1 MACEFRFQISI
12 NKIFEISK
20 GKICVI
26 FALSCVKLN
35 KRKKESE
42 LKIGMKVS
50 AIDCVIFLP
59 LFWWTT
65 QLLDVGVSASFDY
78 NSNRTSNKCSL
89 DREIAL
95 CSYRSRIVT
104 HTNVLRPSS
113 IQCQCTPFRWCWWCC
128 PSPAFSFLLGM
139 FVCCFLALA
148 LLVCLRDQHENEKNE
163 KHEKYWKP
171 VIMLKNKKIILT
183 NFSARI
189 ILSI

>member
-12 NKIFEISK
+12 YKLFEISK

-26 FALSCVKLN
+26 FALSCVKL
-35 KRKKESE
+35 KKKKKESE

-78 NSNRTSNKCSL
+78 NSNHTSNKCEESNKCSL
-89 DREIAL
+89 DRKIAL

-113 IQCQCTPFRWCWWCC
+113 IQCQCTPFRWC
-128 PSPAFSFLLGM
+128 
-139 FVCCFLALA
+139 
-148 LLVCLRDQHENEKNE
+148 
-163 KHEKYWKP
+163 
-171 VIMLKNKKIILT
+171 
-183 NFSARI
+183 
-189 ILSI
+189 